1 MIRVVVYLL
10 IVALIAAGAVWLAE
24 RPGEVIITWQGRHI
38 DMSVMTLVITIVC
51 IAVGSP
57 ILWSIARF
65 IWRSPGMLARARE
78 RSRGLRGYRALSQ
91 GLIAVGAGD
100 VGAAKKFTDEAKRIA
115 PAEPLTLLLAAQTAQ
130 LSGERSAAVRTFE
143 EMAGRNDT
151 RMLGLHGLYI
161 EARRR
166 NDPRAALLYAEE
178 AAKQEIV
185 PPWAGQAVLEFRS
198 IAGDWSGAIE
208 RLERNY
214 TSGLIDKTAYRR
226 QRAVLLTAQALASE
240 ETDRDRVK
248 ALVLEAVKLAP
259 TFVPAAALAGR
270 MLGEAGELRKASRV
284 VEAAWVWNPHPDL
297 ADAAAHLR
305 PGDSARERLSR
316 IEALA
321 AKSASGQDAQ
331 GKAEA
336 ALAVARSAIDA
347 QEFAKARETL
357 APLLA
362 APTRRV
368 AALMAELEMRQGD
381 EGRAREWMARALTA
395 QRDPAWTADG
405 FVSDR
410 WLPVSPVTG
419 RLDAFEWRDP
429 LAGDQAGT
437 LIEAE
442 QRAVL
447 EAPQEVRAP
456 EPPPKPSDA
465 EVREATDVIV
475 PSEAGEQRTS
485 HPANGGKEPEPS
497 TPPPQEPRAAPA
509 SDVQPRDAQPRD
521 QLPSRRAAAVTP
533 VPLAPA
539 VIPLVHAPDDPGP
552 EPESQTE
559 PHPEATGE
567 PPTDSWSKIRQ
578 LFRP

>member
-1 MIRVVVYLL
+1 
-10 IVALIAAGAVWLAE
+10 
-24 RPGEVIITWQGRHI
+24 
-38 DMSVMTLVITIVC
+38 
-51 IAVGSP
+51 
-57 ILWSIARF
+57 
-65 IWRSPGMLARARE
+65 
-78 RSRGLRGYRALSQ
+78 
-91 GLIAVGAGD
+91 
-100 VGAAKKFTDEAKRIA
+100 
-115 PAEPLTLLLAAQTAQ
+115 
-130 LSGERSAAVRTFE
+130 
-143 EMAGRNDT
+143 
-151 RMLGLHGLYI
+151 
-161 EARRR
+161 
-166 NDPRAALLYAEE
+166 
-178 AAKQEIV
+178 
-185 PPWAGQAVLEFRS
+185 
-198 IAGDWSGAIE
+198 
-208 RLERNY
+208 
-214 TSGLIDKTAYRR
+214 
-226 QRAVLLTAQALASE
+226 
-240 ETDRDRVK
+240 
-248 ALVLEAVKLAP
+248 
-259 TFVPAAALAGR
+259 
-270 MLGEAGELRKASRV
+270 MLGEAGELRKASRII
-284 VEAAWVWNPHPDL
+284 EAAWVWNPHPDL

-321 AKSASGQDAQ
+321 AKSGPGQDAQ

-368 AALMAELEMRQGD
+368 AALIAELEMRQGD

-395 QRDPAWTADG
+395 RRDPAWTADG

-447 EAPQEVRAP
+447 EAPQEVRAA
-456 EPPPKPSDA
+456 EPPPKATDA
-465 EVREATDVIV
+465 EVRDATDVIV
-475 PSEAGEQRTS
+475 PSEISEQRTS
-485 HPANGGKEPEPS
+485 HPANGGKQPEAAP
-497 TPPPQEPRAAPA
+497 PPPQEPRAAPEPRVAPA
-509 SDVQPRDAQPRD
+509 SDAQPRD
-521 QLPSRRAAAVTP
+521 QLPSRRTGAVTP

-552 EPESQTE
+552 EPESQIE
-559 PHPEATGE
+559 PHPEPTAE